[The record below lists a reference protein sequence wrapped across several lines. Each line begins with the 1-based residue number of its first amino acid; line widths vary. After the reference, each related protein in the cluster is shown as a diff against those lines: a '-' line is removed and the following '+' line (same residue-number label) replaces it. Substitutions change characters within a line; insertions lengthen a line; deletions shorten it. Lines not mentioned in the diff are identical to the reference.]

1 MGAKWGCLF
10 AAKPS
15 SEEYS
20 PQAQHQGQKKV
31 CRKKSGV
38 SSSQQ
43 VDALVR
49 KSGEGCKAATKASS
63 EEKTHLR
70 THARSF
76 RNTVEET
83 DQHAAQH
90 IGHHRGPWE
99 NGLPQCAYGIETKM
113 CLDELDTVAKY
124 GTDTSTQ
131 KNKQQFTHRF
141 RFNDWKNE

>member
-10 AAKPS
+10 AAKPG
-15 SEEYS
+15 SEQDS

-31 CRKKSGV
+31 CRKKSKV

-49 KSGEGCKAATKASS
+49 KCGESRKAATKASS

-70 THARSF
+70 THARPF
-76 RNTVEET
+76 RNTVEEA

-90 IGHHRGPWE
+90 IGHHRGPRE
-99 NGLPQCAYGIETKM
+99 NGLSQCAYGIEAKM
-113 CLDELDTVAKY
+113 CLDELDTIAKY
-124 GTDTSTQ
+124 GTDTSAQ
-131 KNKQQFTHRF
+131 KNIQ
-141 RFNDWKNE
+141 